1 MLENVTYHAIK
12 CGRVNVS
19 DVIEQVTV
27 GAQLADNHDRSVA
40 SVDRDTDAKLMKEC
54 LSFDSLS
61 KVERVDLRS
70 ERYWDDQSH
79 PIISTP

>member
-1 MLENVTYHAIK
+1 MLENITYHAIK
-12 CGRVNVS
+12 CRRVNVS

-40 SVDRDTDAKLMKEC
+40 SVDRDADAKLMKER
-54 LSFDSLS
+54 LRLNSLS

>member
-19 DVIEQVTV
+19 NVIKQVTV

-40 SVDRDTDAKLMKEC
+40 SVDRDADAKLIKESVR
-54 LSFDSLS
+54 LNSLS

-70 ERYWDDQSH
+70 EQYWDDQSH
-79 PIISTP
+79 PIISAP